1 MGEAPSEVPP
11 RGDEIKMDDM
21 KKTEVTWQTEVEEL
35 RRRETLASEMGGED
49 SVARQHAAG
58 RLTVRERF
66 HRLLDMGSFH
76 ETGALVGVPEYGGE
90 RLVAF
95 RPSNFIFGTG
105 RIDGRRVVVA
115 GDDFTIRGGASDA
128 AIASKAPYAEK
139 MALELRLPMIRL
151 IDGTGGGGSV
161 KQLEIMGW
169 TYVPANPAMEVM
181 TALLETVPVVSAAM
195 GSVAGLGAARVVFSH
210 FSVMPKTT
218 AQLFVAGPPVV
229 EPATGRRVEKEEL
242 GGSHIHARGSGAVD
256 NEAES
261 EEDAFQQIRQFL
273 SYLPDS
279 VYEMPPV
286 TESAD
291 PPDRREEELIGI
303 IPRNKRLPYRVRR
316 ILDLVLDRDSFF
328 EIGAKQGRSAVTG
341 LGRLCGRPVG
351 VIANDPMF
359 LAGAIDARAAEK
371 MTRFID
377 TCDTFHLPIVNFV
390 DNPGFLIGV
399 EAEKQGTIRA
409 GGRWI
414 YAVYQATVPWCSV
427 ILRKVFGVAGAAHGN
442 HSRLNLRYAWPSGE
456 WGSLPIEGG
465 AMAAYRRQI
474 EAAEDPV
481 AFREEIERRLRAVTS
496 PFRTAEHFGIE
507 EIIDPRDTRPLLC
520 EWVEIA
526 YRLLPSDLGV
536 KRRGMRP

>member
-1 MGEAPSEVPP
+1 MDEFDKAPETWEA
-11 RGDEIKMDDM
+11 
-21 KKTEVTWQTEVEEL
+21 EVEEL
-35 RRRETLASEMGGED
+35 RRRESLTAKMGGEE

-58 RLTVRERF
+58 RLTVRERVD
-66 HRLLDMGSFH
+66 RLLDPESFH
-76 ETGALVGVPEYGGE
+76 ETGALVGVPQYDGE
-90 RLVAF
+90 RLVSLRA
-95 RPSNFIFGTG
+95 SNFIFGTG

-115 GDDFTIRGGASDA
+115 ADDFTIRGGAADA
-128 AIASKAPYAEK
+128 AVAHKAPYAEK

-161 KQLEIMGW
+161 KTLETMGW

-210 FSVMPKTT
+210 FSVMPKET
-218 AQLFVAGPPVV
+218 AQVFVAGPPVV
-229 EPATGRRVEKEEL
+229 EPATGRRVDKEEL
-242 GGSHIHARGSGAVD
+242 GGSHIHARGSGTVD
-256 NEAES
+256 NEAAT
-261 EEDAFQQIRQFL
+261 EEDVFRQIRRFL
-273 SYLPDS
+273 SYLPPS
-279 VYEMPPV
+279 VYELPPV
-286 TESAD
+286 TEADD
-291 PPDRREEELIGI
+291 PPDRREEELIGV
-303 IPRNKRLPYRVRR
+303 IPRNRRLPYRVRR
-316 ILDLVLDRDSFF
+316 IIEGVMDRGSFF
-328 EIGAKQGRSAVTG
+328 EIGARQGRSAITG
-341 LGRLCGRPVG
+341 LARLCGRPVG
-351 VIANDPMF
+351 VLANDPMF

-377 TCDTFHLPIVNFV
+377 TCDTFHLPVVNFV
-390 DNPGFLIGV
+390 DNPGFLVGV
-399 EAEKQGTIRA
+399 EAERQGTIRA

-414 YAVYQATVPWCSV
+414 YAVYQATVPWCSI

-442 HSRLNLRYAWPSGE
+442 HSRLNLRYAWPSGQ

-474 EAAEDPV
+474 EASEDPEGC
-481 AFREEIERRLRAVTS
+481 REEIERRLRAVTS

-520 EWVEIA
+520 EWIETA
-526 YRLLPSDLGV
+526 YRLLPTELGI